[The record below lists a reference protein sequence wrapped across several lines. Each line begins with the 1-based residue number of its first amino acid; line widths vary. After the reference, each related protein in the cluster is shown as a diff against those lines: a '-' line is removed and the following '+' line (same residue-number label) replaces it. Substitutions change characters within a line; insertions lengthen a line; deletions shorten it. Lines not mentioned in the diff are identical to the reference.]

1 MATEIEKL
9 IQLTQAQTAILTTIS
24 RQLERMAQASAPA
37 SPNYRRRL
45 SEYPQFDWSE
55 IGATVTATDDQGVS
69 EVEWNLHRF
78 TRRAGSGKFG
88 KAIWFSRPTGKDGD
102 ETNYARLITFKDGD
116 AEPVPGDV
124 VQQSQVT
131 PRPQLVKSDPASGTP
146 KDAIKPLDIYAPA
159 DAKGAQSVPAKDREY
174 YDNIKPNQPEKQ
186 IDPLQQEA
194 AQVADAPSFY
204 SLVNKVLKGRRD
216 LHTIVSRIVNT
227 PDTTWTEKAQALVM
241 A

>member
-1 MATEIEKL
+1 MTTEIEKL
-9 IQLTQAQTAILTTIS
+9 IQLTQAQNAILTTIANTL
-24 RQLERMAQASAPA
+24 QKLAQASAPA

-45 SEYPQFDWSE
+45 SEYPGFDWSE
-55 IGATVTATDDQGVS
+55 IGATIAAQDNQGVS

-102 ETNYARLITFKDGD
+102 ENLYARLITFKDGD

-124 VQQSQVT
+124 VSQAQAG
-131 PRPQLVKSDPASGTP
+131 PPPAPKGAIRPVDL
-146 KDAIKPLDIYAPA
+146 YAPA
-159 DAKGAQSVPAKDREY
+159 PPAPAA
-174 YDNIKPNQPEKQ
+174 N
-186 IDPLQQEA
+186 PLQQEA

-204 SLVNKVLKGRRD
+204 NLVNKALKGRRD
-216 LHTIVSRIVNT
+216 LHTVVSAIVNT
-227 PDTTWTEKAQALVM
+227 PETTWSEKALALVM